1 MRYSLIL
8 CFFFILTSCEKN
20 KVQNKKEVYN
30 FFNQPDRVSENYKT
44 VATEL
49 GKKKYELWAKRIEF
63 FSQKRYVDI
72 LDSMIVVFEN
82 KEDHTLTRIYAH
94 SGYMKDQTNDLK
106 AMKNV
111 SVISTD
117 GKKLY
122 TDTLY
127 FNSKTNR
134 LYSDTDVMF
143 VFNEDTTWGSSFT
156 SDTQLENIMIVNQRS
171 VYRNSK

>member
-1 MRYSLIL
+1 M
-8 CFFFILTSCEKN
+8 F
-20 KVQNKKEVYN
+20 N
-30 FFNQPDRVSENYKT
+30 FYNQPDRISEDYKT

-49 GKKKYELWAKRIEF
+49 GVKKYELWAKRIEF
-63 FSQKRYVDI
+63 FSQKKYVNI
-72 LDSMIVVFEN
+72 LDSMIVQFEN
-82 KEDHTLTRIYAH
+82 QEDQNLTRIYAH
-94 SGYMKDQTNDLK
+94 SGYMKEQTNDLK

-134 LYSDTDVMF
+134 LYSETDVMF
-143 VFNEDTTWGSSFT
+143 VFESDTTWGSSFT
-156 SDTQLENIMIVNQRS
+156 SDTQLENVMIVNQRS
-171 VYRNSK
+171 VYRNTK